1 MVVLVLKKC
10 ESYLYNESQFHIKYN
25 NRTKHVLYIGI
36 YPQYCIEN
44 ISTQKKQDPIQRS
57 YKWEKLYLEE
67 CGTGH
72 QLKQIKREYVD
83 YYNHVRPHESLNY
96 GTPAD
101 SYYGSSLD
109 TVKAV

>member
-25 NRTKHVLYIGI
+25 NLTNHVLYIGI

-57 YKWEKLYLEE
+57 YPIKPVAEADVLINIPKLKTH
-67 CGTGH
+67 GTMVYTGA
-72 QLKQIKREYVD
+72 IKNMFGLIAGIKKTE
-83 YYNHVRPHESLNY
+83 
-96 GTPAD
+96 
-101 SYYGSSLD
+101 
-109 TVKAV
+109 

>member
-44 ISTQKKQDPIQRS
+44 ISTQKKQDPIQIIDLHNVFVQKSVHDTIIEMLGKVVQS
-57 YKWEKLYLEE
+57 YVKA
-67 CGTGH
+67 
-72 QLKQIKREYVD
+72 D
-83 YYNHVRPHESLNY
+83 LNY
-96 GTPAD
+96 REA
-101 SYYGSSLD
+101 GSIFP
-109 TVKAV
+109 

>member
-44 ISTQKKQDPIQRS
+44 ISTQKKQDPIQEIREVLARI
-57 YKWEKLYLEE
+57 KDFFKVLIQPEPTYL
-67 CGTGH
+67 GDAIPIDGDGDVTN
-72 QLKQIKREYVD
+72 D
-83 YYNHVRPHESLNY
+83 
-96 GTPAD
+96 
-101 SYYGSSLD
+101 
-109 TVKAV
+109 